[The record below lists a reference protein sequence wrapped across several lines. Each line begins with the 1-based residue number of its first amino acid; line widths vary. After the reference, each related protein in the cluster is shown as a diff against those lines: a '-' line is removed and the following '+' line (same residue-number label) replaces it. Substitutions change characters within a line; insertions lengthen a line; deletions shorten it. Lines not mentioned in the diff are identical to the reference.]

1 MTKTL
6 SQLLPSIKNTV
17 TSADGVQILDLQ
29 EINKIPISNLV
40 FDSRDV
46 SENSLFFA
54 LPGTHTD
61 GNNFI
66 AKAIENGANAVVYQ
80 GKFSS
85 EQQQE
90 IAKAIIKRTID
101 NAVSQERTKFAPALI
116 KVEDSRVA
124 MAPLSACFYD
134 NPSERL
140 IVIGVTGTEGKSS
153 TVSFIWQ
160 LLRACGKKAGFIST
174 VEYSFGD
181 DAMPN
186 PQHQTTPEAPI
197 IQHHLNQM
205 LENGCK
211 YAVIETSSHG
221 LSAKLNRCG
230 NILFDCGV
238 FMNVT
243 LEHLEFH
250 KNFETYRS
258 DKANLFRALDKHN
271 HIKKIAGTETSIN
284 SIGIVNLEDE
294 SAKYFIDSTKHKV
307 YGFTTEGKAGKAAA
321 EVGANAVPLPEI
333 PKNLRFM
340 TAKNIASA
348 TYGLTFDVDAD
359 GENSLYPQNFDP
371 VLPRTNSHFSVK
383 ASLPGAFNAYN
394 LMASII
400 AVSSVTGFSFEEI
413 AQKIPQLSPIKGRMT
428 VIDEGQDFEVIVDY
442 AHTPS
447 SFETIFPPLKKRCSG
462 RIFALFGSGGERD
475 LTKRPLQG
483 QIAAK
488 FCDIIILTDEDPR
501 GEDSVELLKMIADG
515 AIKEGKIMDE
525 NLFITPDRP
534 KAIRQAFS
542 MAKKGD
548 IVLLLGK
555 SHENSIIYKDYVMP
569 YDEISE
575 AKKALQELKK

>member
-80 GKFSS
+80 GEFSS

-101 NAVSQERTKFAPALI
+101 NALSQERTKFAPALI

-160 LLRACGKKAGFIST
+160 LLRACGEKAGFIST

-413 AQKIPQLSPIKGRMT
+413 AQKIPQFSPIKGRMT

-525 NLFITPDRP
+525 SLFITPDRP

>member
-80 GKFSS
+80 GEFSS

-101 NAVSQERTKFAPALI
+101 NALSQERTKFAPALI

-160 LLRACGKKAGFIST
+160 LLRACGEKAGFIST

-211 YAVIETSSHG
+211 YAVVETSSHG

>member
-160 LLRACGKKAGFIST
+160 LLRACGEKAGFIST

-575 AKKALQELKK
+575 AKKALNELKK

>member
-80 GKFSS
+80 GEFSS

-160 LLRACGKKAGFIST
+160 LLRACGEKAGFIST

-371 VLPRTNSHFSVK
+371 VLPRSNSHFSVK

>member
-1 MTKTL
+1 MTKQL
-6 SQLLPSIKNTV
+6 SQILPAFTNNV
-17 TSADGVQILDLQ
+17 VAVDGTKITDLS
-29 EINKIPISNLV
+29 EINNILISNLV
-40 FDSRDV
+40 FDSREVTKD
-46 SENSLFFA
+46 SLFFA

-61 GNNFI
+61 GNNYI
-66 AKAIENGANAVVYQ
+66 EQAILAGANAVVFQ
-80 GKFSS
+80 GELSS
-85 EQQQE
+85 SQKKDISE
-90 IAKAIIKRTID
+90 AIIKRTLE
-101 NAVSQERTKFAPALI
+101 NAVSNETPKFAPVLI
-116 KVEDSRVA
+116 NVPDARFA
-124 MAPLSACFYD
+124 MAPLSSAFYD

-160 LLRACGKKAGFIST
+160 LLRACGQKAGFIST
-174 VEYSFGD
+174 VEYSFGGE
-181 DAMPN
+181 AVPN

-211 YAVIETSSHG
+211 YAVVETSSHG
-221 LSAKLNRCG
+221 LSTKLNRCG

-271 HIKKIAGTETSIN
+271 HIKTIAGEKQKIN
-284 SIGIVNLEDE
+284 SIGIVNLEDP
-294 SAKYFIDSTKHKV
+294 SATYFIDSTKHPV

-321 EVGANAVPLPEI
+321 ESGANAIPLPEI
-333 PKNLRFM
+333 PDNLRYM
-340 TAKNIASA
+340 TGRNIASA
-348 TYGLTFDVDAD
+348 TYGLTFSVDAD
-359 GENSLYPQNFDP
+359 GENSRYPENYDP
-371 VLPRTNSHFSVK
+371 VQPRSHAHFEVK

-394 LMASII
+394 LMAAIT
-400 AVSSVTGFSFEEI
+400 AVSSVTNLSFEQV
-413 AQKIPQLSPIKGRMT
+413 ASHIPELTPIKGRMT
-428 VIDEGQDFEVIVDY
+428 VIDEGQPFELIVDY

-447 SFETIFPPLKKRCSG
+447 SFETIFPPLRKRCDG

-488 FCDIIILTDEDPR
+488 FCDFVILADEDPR
-501 GEDSVELLKMIADG
+501 GEDPVELLKMIAVG
-515 AIKEGKIMDE
+515 AEKEGKKMGE
-525 NLFITPDRP
+525 NLFIIHERP
-534 KAIRQAFS
+534 KAIRETFK
-542 MAKKGD
+542 MAQKGD

-555 SHENSIIYKDYVMP
+555 SHENSIIYKDHVMP

-575 AKKALQELKK
+575 ARKALNEMK

>member
-80 GKFSS
+80 GDFSS

-101 NAVSQERTKFAPALI
+101 NALSQERTKFAPALI

-160 LLRACGKKAGFIST
+160 LLRACGEKAGFIST

-250 KNFETYRS
+250 KNFETYRN